1 MPEVQSDIKVVV
13 TPIAATVD
21 LESLRSQVEN
31 IFKKPIKV
39 QFDADSVETAVG
51 EQAERAVRAAQAAIS
66 RGQAIFEAWNAQSE
80 KRNTTRLAKYNN
92 AVKQAYDNV
101 QSLIEGG
108 APSDKD
114 VRGWIALTSAV
125 EKYRAEISKAR
136 AAQTAISKGKSIF
149 AAWDA
154 ESEKRNVARLE
165 QYNNAVKQAYDNVQ
179 SLIEGGAPSDKDA
192 R

>member
-1 MPEVQSDIKVVV
+1 M
-13 TPIAATVD
+13 
-21 LESLRSQVEN
+21 N
-31 IFKKPIKV
+31 KPIYLDKAGTFGYIPKLV
-39 QFDADSVETAVG
+39 LKSIMPFLTEMCGNASSLYSLG
-51 EQAERAVRAAQAAIS
+51 R
-66 RGQAIFEAWNAQSE
+66 EA
-80 KRNTTRLAKYNN
+80 NN

-108 APSDKD
+108 APSNKD

-154 ESEKRNVARLE
+154 ESEERNVARLA
-165 QYNNAVKQAYDNVQ
+165 QYNNAVKQK
-179 SLIEGGAPSDKDA
+179 GG
-192 R
+192 

>member
-92 AVKQAYDNV
+92 AVNQTSGNAY
-101 QSLIEGG
+101 
-108 APSDKD
+108 
-114 VRGWIALTSAV
+114 
-125 EKYRAEISKAR
+125 
-136 AAQTAISKGKSIF
+136 
-149 AAWDA
+149 
-154 ESEKRNVARLE
+154 
-165 QYNNAVKQAYDNVQ
+165 
-179 SLIEGGAPSDKDA
+179 
-192 R
+192 